1 MTFFLL
7 FFAII
12 EQSSPLARFF
22 QSDNFQVQAIFDE
35 RQENDSI
42 LWTALE
48 TQAPDLVRR
57 HNFVEIKAGN
67 ENFQISVIPPKME
80 IVESVSKKVEVF
92 TVRFNITRI
101 PTNWERPRIKAAKN
115 RACSANSGFRNK
127 RHLSSDFRLST
138 SSNLLIPAPD
148 DAILNGSKSLPLARS
163 RISTWVAFNEDNTL
177 LLFALPQLCSNC
189 QLWYVPFGLLF
200 VSFQLPMTVFEGLT
214 QLLDV

>member
-42 LWTALE
+42 LWTDLE

-101 PTNWERPRIKAAKN
+101 PTN
-115 RACSANSGFRNK
+115 
-127 RHLSSDFRLST
+127 
-138 SSNLLIPAPD
+138 
-148 DAILNGSKSLPLARS
+148 
-163 RISTWVAFNEDNTL
+163 
-177 LLFALPQLCSNC
+177 
-189 QLWYVPFGLLF
+189 
-200 VSFQLPMTVFEGLT
+200 
-214 QLLDV
+214 